1 MNKKKTKNILKNK
14 IGGEISNNEILEK
27 IISIGFEFETG
38 RMIPFIVDNNIL
50 YPFGYRKEIHTIKNR
65 GTMKVDLTED
75 QPLESTKTSLLS
87 RFEKNVSDSSANCKL
102 FYPIRSGIPN
112 LSFNSSNNDIRMGH
126 TEFHF
131 TYTEIKSTNII
142 IECLKKS
149 VKFLRE
155 YLNENILTHCPLL
168 EGPSQRRTSIRQ
180 NVSIYKCPDNI
191 VYLLPN
197 DKNSINGHETKY
209 TLETIHFYIH
219 MTIGVELY
227 NAINV
232 LYYLLNDSQYN
243 HKELF
248 EECVR
253 KSFDIVNEF
262 IVDNNNKNI
271 NNKINID
278 NQNNIFLLNKLY
290 NWITLLLYF
299 VIKYKETR
307 NKTQL
312 MFILRHTYS
321 EIYPLKN
328 IILHKCW
335 IEFLNKNSAQIIAFI
350 TPDCYTFMFTS
361 SNNSYNLYTPN
372 NSKKFN
378 YDGNI
383 ILIEYRG
390 LNLDF
395 KRITGNKKILLSD
408 IDKL

>member
-1 MNKKKTKNILKNK
+1 
-14 IGGEISNNEILEK
+14 
-27 IISIGFEFETG
+27 
-38 RMIPFIVDNNIL
+38 MIPFIVDNNIL
-50 YPFGYRKEIHTIKNR
+50 YPFGNRKEIHTIENR

-75 QPLESTKTSLLS
+75 QSLESIKTSLLS
-87 RFEKNVSDSSANCKL
+87 RFEKNISDCSANCKL

-142 IECLKKS
+142 IDCLKKS

-168 EGPSQRRTSIRQ
+168 GPLPLHTSIRN

-197 DKNSINGHETKY
+197 DKSFINGHETKY

-227 NAINV
+227 NAMHV
-232 LYYLLNDSQYN
+232 LYYLLNNSQYN

-248 EECVR
+248 EECIKR
-253 KSFDIVNEF
+253 SFDIVNEF
-262 IVDNNNKNI
+262 IVDNNKNI

-307 NKTQL
+307 NKTRL
-312 MFILRHTYS
+312 IFILRHTYS

-328 IILHKCW
+328 TILHKCW
-335 IEFLNKNSAQIIAFI
+335 IKFLNKNSTQIIDFI
-350 TPDCYTFMFTS
+350 TPDCYTFMFNS
-361 SNNSYNLYTPN
+361 SNTSYNLYTPN

-395 KRITGNKKILLSD
+395 KRITGNKEILLSD
-408 IDKL
+408 IDKLY

>member
-14 IGGEISNNEILEK
+14 IGGDIFESDILEK

-38 RMIPFIVDNNIL
+38 IMIPFIVDNNIL
-50 YPFGYRKEIHTIKNR
+50 YPFGNRKEIHTIENR

-75 QPLESTKTSLLS
+75 QPLESTETTLLT
-87 RFEKNVSDSSANCKL
+87 RFEKNINDCSTNCKL
-102 FYPIRSGIPN
+102 FYPLRSHIPN
-112 LSFNSSNNDIRMGH
+112 LSFNSSNNNIIMGH

-131 TYTEIKSTNII
+131 TYTKIKSPNII

-155 YLNENILTHCPLL
+155 YLNENRLTHCPLL
-168 EGPSQRRTSIRQ
+168 AGPPPRYTSIRQ

-197 DKNSINGHETKY
+197 DKNSNGRETKY
-209 TLETIHFYIH
+209 TLETIYFYIH
-219 MTIGVELY
+219 ITIGVELH
-227 NAINV
+227 NAMHV
-232 LYYLLNDSQYN
+232 LSYLLNSSQH
-243 HKELF
+243 HKEMF
-248 EECVR
+248 EYCIT
-253 KSFDIVNEF
+253 KSYEIVNKF
-262 IVDNNNKNI
+262 IDDNN
-271 NNKINID
+271 INIANLND
-278 NQNNIFLLNKLY
+278 IFLPDKLY

-299 VIKYKETR
+299 VIKYEKTR

-328 IILHKCW
+328 TILHKCW
-335 IEFLNKNSAQIIAFI
+335 IEFLNKNSEKIEAFI
-350 TPDCYTFMFTS
+350 TLNCYTFMLNS
-361 SNNSYNLYTPN
+361 SNSSNTSYNLYTTN

-395 KRITGNKKILLSD
+395 KRITGHKKILLSD
-408 IDKL
+408 IDNL